1 VDVSEIGEFGL
12 IERLTAIL
20 GPETPP
26 DLIVGIGDDAAVWRA
41 GDQFLIATTDTLV
54 EGVHFLP
61 EVAPWTDVGWRA
73 LAVNVSDIGAMG
85 GVPLF
90 ALVTLALPPDTAV
103 GDMDALYRG
112 LYECAGAYG
121 VTVAGGDVV
130 SAPQVSITVALLG
143 QAQTRDGKPLLLLR
157 REAKAGD
164 AIAVSGTSGDSAGGL
179 RALRQGL
186 GSDER
191 LLSAHLRPQPPL
203 ALGREAAAAGVRCAI
218 DVSDGLLQDIG
229 HLCEASGVGALVRAD
244 DVPVS
249 DALRSAYP
257 QEALQLA
264 CTGGEDYQL
273 VLTGPPELLRR
284 AESVSGVPLSFVGE
298 IVEDAGRGVRLLDA
312 SGGEIDFGTAGWDHL
327 RAGSAP
333 T

>member
-1 VDVSEIGEFGL
+1 
-12 IERLTAIL
+12 
-20 GPETPP
+20 
-26 DLIVGIGDDAAVWRA
+26 
-41 GDQFLIATTDTLV
+41 
-54 EGVHFLP
+54 
-61 EVAPWTDVGWRA
+61 
-73 LAVNVSDIGAMG
+73 
-85 GVPLF
+85 
-90 ALVTLALPPDTAV
+90 
-103 GDMDALYRG
+103 
-112 LYECAGAYG
+112 
-121 VTVAGGDVV
+121 
-130 SAPQVSITVALLG
+130 
-143 QAQTRDGKPLLLLR
+143 
-157 REAKAGD
+157 
-164 AIAVSGTSGDSAGGL
+164 
-179 RALRQGL
+179 
-186 GSDER
+186 
-191 LLSAHLRPQPPL
+191 
-203 ALGREAAAAGVRCAI
+203 VRCAI